1 MNMTKLLVT
10 RTLLKELQVE
20 LEQVADSEV
29 ISETVLNDAHDT
41 SCQLDDLLCLLE
53 SMVTASAPH
62 HGN

>member
-10 RTLLKELQVE
+10 RTLLKELQAE
-20 LEQVADSEV
+20 LDQVADSEALP
-29 ISETVLNDAHDT
+29 EAVLNDAHDA
-41 SCQLDDLLCLLE
+41 SCQLDDLLYLLE